1 MTHRLHWIF
10 IGGLFA
16 GCTSAPDP
24 VGTLPDHFDE
34 NLDVIT
40 RSVSHPCGA
49 DADTDGDGMIDVHY
63 TYTYDAQGRSRQDV
77 GKDLTGAVYDQIDYT
92 WDNAG
97 HLIEQV
103 DDFVFVHLKQDAIS
117 TFDTLGRRVEFRDD
131 EWNDTTAQFSDVIT
145 YADFDDHGHAAHAAQ
160 TIQNLVKN
168 TSTMQTRS
176 YGYDEL
182 GRRITLDVRDAT
194 GGLVQGWQYVY
205 DDTARTVTT
214 TLTEPTDAQG
224 NQGFNA
230 VYLDTYDADYH
241 WLSTHEVDPNPDGT
255 VSETVDTQNQWS
267 GDRELSSMTT
277 WTGIVMQN
285 SAITYKYQCNASQAA
300 GRQVTR

>member
-16 GCTSAPDP
+16 GCMSAPDP
-24 VGTLPDHFDE
+24 VRTLPDHFDE

-63 TYTYDAQGRSRQDV
+63 TYTYDAQGRSLQDL
-77 GKDLTGAVYDQIDYT
+77 GRYLTCAVHEQIDYT

-97 HLIEQV
+97 HLIEEV
-103 DDFVFVHLKQDAIS
+103 DVHNDAIFSFKNDTIS
-117 TFDTLGRRVEFRDD
+117 TFDTLGRRVEYRSDD
-131 EWNDTTAQFSDVIT
+131 WDATTALSSVVIT
-145 YADFDDHGHAAHAAQ
+145 YTDFDDHGHAVHAAQ
-160 TIQNLVKN
+160 TVQEF
-168 TSTMQTRS
+168 TSNISTTGTRS

-182 GRRITLDVRDAT
+182 GRRITLDVRDDA

-224 NQGFNA
+224 NPGFNA

-241 WLSTHEVDPNPDGT
+241 LLSAHEADTNPDGT
-255 VSETVDTQNQWS
+255 VAETIDTQNQWS

-277 WTGIVMQN
+277 NLCGQGWH
-285 SAITYKYQCNASQAA
+285 
-300 GRQVTR
+300 